1 MKETQEFSNGVGP
14 DSGQSSVAVGVFVLR
29 ILRELNSNGAKYEGH
44 SKAQKSFKKKKKKK
58 RDNDLAIY
66 TRRVSGGTNY
76 KYTIGGVTQSSA
88 SSGHPSV
95 PIVAP
100 STTMTVLGTSS
111 LRK

>member
-44 SKAQKSFKKKKKKK
+44 SKAQKSFKKKKK

-66 TRRVSGGTNY
+66 TRRNLWRN
-76 KYTIGGVTQSSA
+76 KL
-88 SSGHPSV
+88 H
-95 PIVAP
+95 
-100 STTMTVLGTSS
+100 
-111 LRK
+111 